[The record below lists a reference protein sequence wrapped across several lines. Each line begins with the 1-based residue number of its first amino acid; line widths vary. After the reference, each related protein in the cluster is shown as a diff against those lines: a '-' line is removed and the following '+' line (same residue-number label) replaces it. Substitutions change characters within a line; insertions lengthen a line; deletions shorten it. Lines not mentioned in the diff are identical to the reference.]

1 MKLTKTETSQLK
13 GIDIYTDTPLCSVY
27 SDGTMVMFGKID
39 TQQLKSVCVIL
50 ENFWLFY
57 NNITV

>member
-1 MKLTKTETSQLK
+1 MKLTKNNNNK
-13 GIDIYTDTPLCSVY
+13 GIEIYTDTPLCTVY

-39 TQQLKSVCVIL
+39 TDQLRAVCVIM

-57 NNITV
+57 NNISE

>member
-1 MKLTKTETSQLK
+1 MKLTKNKQAKAIE
-13 GIDIYTDTPLCSVY
+13 IYTDTPLCTVY

-57 NNITV
+57 NNISE